1 MSEGGDDE
9 GKVTWRIV
17 AEIAGKNSVDF
28 GIIDESLLCLFSVI
42 KTMVTYIS

>member
-1 MSEGGDDE
+1 MSQGGDDE

-28 GIIDESLLCLFSVI
+28 GIIDGQWV
-42 KTMVTYIS
+42 KVGQK